1 MLPHHQPSR
10 TSRLLPQPFQRCGV
24 PSCGANLQWLSRRT
38 PSRKYPSARNSGR
51 SRPHAPVGNWD
62 CFQLGR
68 VDDFYLNSLLMGTFG
83 KGFYGSA
90 IEDSL
95 RKKERR
101 SAGTVAGAVERFCSV
116 GGVGAFREVFTNKAW
131 YHTNPNYLEV
141 KFGTKSWQVFNHL
154 VTHHFRR
161 DTVDCSILKVP
172 KDSNQLEELYEPQA
186 QPGSSPG
193 PVHRAMGSDTNRAAV
208 THAKFPDSVDG
219 YRILGVL
226 IVRILLFRVP

>member
-1 MLPHHQPSR
+1 MRQLA
-10 TSRLLPQPFQRCGV
+10 V
-24 PSCGANLQWLSRRT
+24 
-38 PSRKYPSARNSGR
+38 KK
-51 SRPHAPVGNWD
+51 APNPN
-62 CFQLGR
+62 FQLGR

-116 GGVGAFREVFTNKAW
+116 GGVGAFREVFTNKEW

-161 DTVDCSILKVP
+161 DTVDCSILKLP

-208 THAKFPDSVDG
+208 THAKFPDSVDK
-219 YRILGVL
+219 LCSL
-226 IVRILLFRVP
+226 IHSAEAATSLEEAQFGGTSYFVAYCKRKYDAYSQAKR